1 MTQVTDEHPLIELKI
16 ADGKAFRDAMSAL
29 AVLVDEP
36 TFLIDENCMRMREM
50 DPSRVAMVDFEWP
63 KSRFE
68 TFICRASAK
77 ISVNI
82 REMLKILKRAGEKES
97 LEIAVRDVKA
107 RRELEITIIGKT
119 KRVFTLPTMPPSEE
133 ESPIPK
139 IVFNSR
145 AKMTVQGFQNAV
157 QDAELVSDHVR
168 IQAEPEKVSLHATGD
183 LMTAHMELLKNSDVV
198 LSLDVQETQKA
209 TFSLRY
215 LIDILKAATLVAD
228 LVTVEFSSDMPL
240 KLIFHGE
247 PDSKLDYYLAPRI
260 QEE

>member
-1 MTQVTDEHPLIELKI
+1 VLISEPSIVLKI
-16 ADGKAFRDAMSAL
+16 ADGKAFRNAMSAL

-36 TFLIDENCMRMREM
+36 TFLIDENCIRMREM

-68 TFICRASAK
+68 TFICKASAK

-82 REMLKILKRAGEKES
+82 GELLKILKRADEKES

-107 RRELEITIIGKT
+107 RSKLEITIIGKT
-119 KRVFTLPTMPPSEE
+119 RRVFTLPTLEPSEE
-133 ESPIPK
+133 DVPMPK

-145 AKMTVQGFQNAV
+145 AKMTVQGFQSTL

-168 IQAEPEKVSLHATGD
+168 IQAEPEKVSLHAEGD
-183 LMTAHMELLKNSDVV
+183 LMTAHMELLKDKDSGVL
-198 LSLDVQETQKA
+198 LSLEAQETQKA

-215 LIDILKAATLVAD
+215 LSDILKAATLVAD